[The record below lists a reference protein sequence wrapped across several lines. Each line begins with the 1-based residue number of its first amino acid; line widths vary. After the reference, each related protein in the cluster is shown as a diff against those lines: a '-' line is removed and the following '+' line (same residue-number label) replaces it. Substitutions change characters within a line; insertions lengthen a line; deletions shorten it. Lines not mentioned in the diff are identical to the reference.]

1 MAFGAGGKSASDTLR
16 DAASCVLFAP
26 PNTLKFRKKISQGKR
41 IYWIGEFCASNNFV
55 DTKLKSIMSCSFSK
69 ISAVPNQ

>member
-1 MAFGAGGKSASDTLR
+1 MAFDAGGKSASDTLR

-41 IYWIGEFCASNNFV
+41 IYWIGEFRALNNFV
-55 DTKLKSIMSCSFSK
+55 GTQLKSIIRRSWSR